1 MRAPITVLVAGGT
14 GYLGSSLVA
23 ALRER
28 GDQAKVLTRGAP
40 GPGRVHWDPTV
51 GELDPHALEGV
62 DVVVNLVGAGV
73 ADRRWTARRRD
84 VLLTSRTWPTALLA
98 RRVADARG
106 AGTTPVTALV
116 QGSAIGW
123 YGSTGEHARTEA
135 APAGDGFLADLV
147 MRWEAAATPAAEAGV
162 RVAYARTG
170 IVLSPDA
177 AALGRLLPLV
187 RLGLAGRL
195 GTGEQWWSW
204 ISKADEVRALLHLV
218 DSPLS
223 GPVNLTAPHPARNV
237 DLTRAVA
244 RAWHR
249 PARLRVPTFALRLAL
264 GELSGELLGSQ
275 RVVPHALEQDG
286 FTFLH
291 PHVDDAAAWA
301 RSVA

>member
-1 MRAPITVLVAGGT
+1 MSGSQHVLIAGGT
-14 GYLGSSLVA
+14 GYLGS
-23 ALRER
+23 ALGSMLQGR
-28 GDQAKVLTRGAP
+28 GDRVTVLTRGAP
-40 GPGRVHWDPTV
+40 GPGKVHWDPAA
-51 GELDPHALEGV
+51 GALDPHVLEDV
-62 DVVVNLVGAGV
+62 DAVVNLVGAGV
-73 ADRRWTARRRD
+73 ADRRWTAHRRD

-98 RRVADARG
+98 RRIADAREAG
-106 AGTTPVTALV
+106 ATPVATLV

-135 APAGDGFLADLV
+135 APAGSGFLADLV
-147 MRWEAAATPAAEAGV
+147 VRWEAAAAPAAQAGV

-177 AALGRLLPLV
+177 GALGRLLPLV
-187 RLGLAGRL
+187 RLGVAGRL

-218 DSPLS
+218 DSTLA

-244 RAWHR
+244 HAWHR
-249 PARLRVPTFALRLAL
+249 PARLRVPAVALRLAL

-275 RVVPHALEQDG
+275 RVVPHVLEQDG
-286 FTFLH
+286 FAFLH

-301 RSVA
+301 RAVA